1 MRGAT
6 VSRTIIH
13 KVTVSDDDMEQATLD
28 VMDLD
33 DSNEISHTRE
43 GEEMS
48 MISTL
53 GGLIEDLDEGEALV
67 IRRIII

>member
-1 MRGAT
+1 M
-6 VSRTIIH
+6 SRTIIH

-28 VMDLD
+28 ILDLD
-33 DSNEISHTRE
+33 ESNEVSHTRE

-53 GGLIEDLDEGEALV
+53 SGLIEELDEGEALV
-67 IRRIII
+67 VRRVII